1 MNCGAQNLLLVT
13 HDKDWDAEVLWRKRE
28 RYWPEATAQ
37 MVRWS
42 LQCAGWVGMTDYLEY
57 LAARVGH
64 GCGSA
69 GQNLCRGPMTVSL
82 LHKHAHRQNVTS
94 IHKAR
99 LPATG
104 ISCTSFKAVSLQD
117 PSSHRVESL
126 SLCP

>member
-64 GCGSA
+64 VMLA
-69 GQNLCRGPMTVSL
+69 TV
-82 LHKHAHRQNVTS
+82 A
-94 IHKAR
+94 AR
-99 LPATG
+99 LVRTCVVG
-104 ISCTSFKAVSLQD
+104 
-117 PSSHRVESL
+117 R
-126 SLCP
+126 